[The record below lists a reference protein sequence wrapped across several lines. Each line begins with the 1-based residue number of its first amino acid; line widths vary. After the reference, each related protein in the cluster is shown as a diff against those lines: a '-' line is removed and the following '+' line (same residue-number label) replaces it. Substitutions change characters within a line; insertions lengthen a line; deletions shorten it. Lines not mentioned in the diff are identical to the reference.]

1 MPFQSSVNIFQG
13 FGTVGDIANTGYIR
27 AQAFNLVSGAQ
38 VNTIGNA
45 FTITN
50 GGNPGE
56 NTSAGVAGTA
66 QVGGVGRFAGI
77 LGAPK
82 EYASMGTSGG
92 GTLAPTL
99 VLPDNAIGVLYQFAE
114 MFVSLPAAAKQ
125 GDVVFY
131 DNTTGVLGSQSASA
145 SFTGVVATNT
155 LTVSAYVAGGAPL
168 AVGTQI
174 FGANIIVP
182 TFISALG
189 TGTGGNGTYTV
200 TGNATVAS
208 SAMTA
213 NSVAPAGKTLVP
225 NCTVTRYDT
234 TGSGLAVIKLAN

>member
-1 MPFQSSVNIFQG
+1 MPFQSAVNTFQG
-13 FGTVGDIANTGYIR
+13 FGVIGDIANAGPIR

-45 FTITN
+45 FTITS
-50 GGNPGE
+50 GGD
-56 NTSAGVAGTA
+56 AGSTTTAANSGTA
-66 QVGGVGRFAGI
+66 VVGGTGVFAGI
-77 LGAPK
+77 LGGSK
-82 EYASMGTSGG
+82 EYASNGTAVG

-99 VLPDNAIGVLYQFAE
+99 VLPDNTIGVLYQMAE
-114 MFVSLPAAAKQ
+114 MFVTLPAATKQ

-131 DNTTGVLGSQSASA
+131 NTTTGVLGSQAPFS
-145 SFTGVVATNT
+145 SFTGAVATNT

-168 AVGTQI
+168 RVGTQI

-208 SAMTA
+208 SAMTG
-213 NSVAPAGKTLVP
+213 NSVAAAGTALVP

-234 TGSGLAVIKLAN
+234 TGSGLAVIKLTN